1 MVNNTNGGIEK
12 MNLKEDKPLK
22 TLIDKSTIDLSKHP
36 IAHGRSKC
44 LETRFHFLR
53 GQVNKG
59 KLELEH
65 CKSDE
70 QAADILTKP
79 LKRLKFHEMRDKL
92 GVVSLT
98 TMN

>member
-1 MVNNTNGGIEK
+1 

-36 IAHGRSKC
+36 IAHGRSKR

-59 KLELEH
+59 KLENIASQTN
-65 CKSDE
+65 K
-70 QAADILTKP
+70 QLTY
-79 LKRLKFHEMRDKL
+79 LQ
-92 GVVSLT
+92 S
-98 TMN
+98 N

>member
-1 MVNNTNGGIEK
+1 MVNNTNGGTEK

-22 TLIDKSTIDLSKHP
+22 MLIDKSTIDLAKHP
-36 IAHGRSKC
+36 IAHGRSKH

-59 KLELEH
+59 KLELEQ

-70 QAADILTKP
+70 QTADILTKP
-79 LKRLKFHEMRDKL
+79 LKRLKFQETRDKL
-92 GVVSLT
+92 GVVSLS